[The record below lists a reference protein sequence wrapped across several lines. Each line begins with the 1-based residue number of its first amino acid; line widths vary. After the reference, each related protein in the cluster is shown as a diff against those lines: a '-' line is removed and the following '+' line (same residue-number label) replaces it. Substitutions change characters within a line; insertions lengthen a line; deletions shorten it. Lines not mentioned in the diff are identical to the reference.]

1 LSEPARIST
10 TAPALRGPRALRA
23 RRVLRALATAAAVA
37 LAGCQVAPVK
47 PPVAPPIAPH
57 AIYAPSTFDAL
68 PGWHDDDVAAAW
80 PAFLESCR
88 ALSARGTTIDAWRD
102 VCTRANAIRIDD
114 KAAIRAFLEGSLAPW
129 RITSSDGS
137 DTGRVTGY
145 YEPLIAGSLTRAAP
159 YTTPIYAPP
168 DDLLTVDLASLY
180 PELTG
185 KRVRGRLD
193 GKRVVPYWTRA
204 DIDAGRADTR
214 GRALAWVADPV
225 DAFFLQIQGSGRI
238 RLDDGTMLR
247 VGYADQNG
255 QPYRSIARVLIDR
268 GEMTADQASMQSIRA
283 WGRAHADELPALLEA
298 NPSYVFFRLVP
309 PPAPGSLDA
318 MIDGPIGSLGVPLL
332 AGRTVAVDRRS
343 IPLGTPV
350 WLATTD
356 PLSGEPLRRL
366 VLAQDTGGAISGP
379 LRIDLFWGFG
389 DEAGAHAGAM
399 REDGAL
405 WLLWPKSATPP

>member
-1 LSEPARIST
+1 M
-10 TAPALRGPRALRA
+10 
-23 RRVLRALATAAAVA
+23 
-37 LAGCQVAPVK
+37 
-47 PPVAPPIAPH
+47 
-57 AIYAPSTFDAL
+57 
-68 PGWHDDDVAAAW
+68 
-80 PAFLESCR
+80 
-88 ALSARGTTIDAWRD
+88 
-102 VCTRANAIRIDD
+102 DD
-114 KAAIRAFLEGSLAPW
+114 KAAIRAFLEVSLAPW

-193 GKRVVPYWTRA
+193 GRRVVPYWTRA